1 MREIIDKI
9 TEKAYS
15 YVDALLEDVP
25 EYKDAA
31 ISSFEDFLHGAF
43 VMYNMTHDDKLD
55 LEELIYIIESYES
68 H

>member
-15 YVDALLEDVP
+15 YVDATLEDVS
-25 EYKDAA
+25 EHMDAA
-31 ISSFEDFLHGAF
+31 ISILGDYLHGAF
-43 VMYNMTHDDKLD
+43 EMYNMTHDDKLD
-55 LEELIYIIESYES
+55 LEEIIYIIESYES